1 MINTR
6 ESVTAKICSFIRA
19 YHSNYQKHK
28 IFDDYLAYDMMGKEE
43 YEVLKQMLEHEFDA
57 YGLNLNANTSEQHV
71 YSLLDKYVAPIPL
84 SRIAYQELELKH
96 FSEKHGKCQ
105 YVICGAGMDTF
116 AFRNTNPDI
125 QIFELDHPDTQ
136 RYKMGKIQQLEWNIP
151 DNVRYVAVDFSC
163 DNLTAVLAD
172 TGFDPYA
179 PTFFSMLGVA
189 YYLSLPVFE
198 QTIKKI
204 SDLSG
209 AGNKIVF
216 DYPDETTF
224 QSDAPMRVRRLTEI
238 TAKFGE
244 PMKHGFS
251 FANIM
256 AALER
261 HGLIIE
267 THLDPE
273 RIQSVFFDGRA
284 DGQRA
289 FENVH
294 FISAIKKENQSMKQT
309 IFTSKSVTEGHR
321 DKISDIISDSIL
333 DVYLSKDLMPG

>member
-1 MINTR
+1 LIDTR

-19 YHSNYQKHK
+19 YHSNYRKQK

-43 YEVLKQMLEHEFDA
+43 YEEIKQMLEHELDA
-57 YGLNLNANTSEQHV
+57 YGLIPNTDTSGRYV
-71 YSLLDKYVAPIPL
+71 YSLLDQYVAPIPL
-84 SRIAYQELELKH
+84 SRIAYAELELKH

-116 AFRNTNPDI
+116 AFRNVNPDI

-136 RYKMGKIQQLEWNIP
+136 RYKLEKIRQLEWNIP
-151 DNVRYVAVDFSC
+151 DNVHYVAIDFSC
-163 DNLTAVLAD
+163 DDLASVLTDA
-172 TGFDPYA
+172 GFDLDIPA
-179 PTFFSMLGVA
+179 FFSILGVA
-189 YYLSLPVFE
+189 YYLTLSVFE

-204 SDLSG
+204 SDLTKSG
-209 AGNKIVF
+209 SKIVF

-224 QSDAPMRVRRLTEI
+224 KSDVPIRVRLLTEI

-244 PMKHGFS
+244 PMEQGFS
-251 FANIM
+251 FVNIK

-261 HGLIIE
+261 HGFIIE
-267 THLDPE
+267 AHLGPE
-273 RIQSVFFDGRA
+273 KIQSAFFDGRE

-294 FISAIKKENQSMKQT
+294 FISAIT
-309 IFTSKSVTEGHR
+309 ADG
-321 DKISDIISDSIL
+321 L
-333 DVYLSKDLMPG
+333 L